1 MLGLP
6 STQPNVNCR
15 EEFQMTMVG
24 QPEPAWTATAYV
36 KGEQKTISNTD
47 YKGKWHVLYWYP
59 LDFTFV
65 CPTEIKGFQS
75 LLDDF
80 GDDKVEVIGVSTDS
94 FFSHKAWF
102 ADRKTFP
109 QEITH
114 PVIGDTNHAV
124 SKAFGVLKD
133 DAGIAFRATVVVDD
147 KGIIRTIAVND
158 LSAGRSP
165 AETLRTVQALQSGGL
180 CGADWKKG
188 DSFAG

>member
-1 MLGLP
+1 
-6 STQPNVNCR
+6 
-15 EEFQMTMVG
+15 MTMVG

-65 CPTEIKGFQS
+65 CPTEIKGFQE

-114 PVIGDTNHAV
+114 PVIGDTNHVV
-124 SKAFGVLKD
+124 SKTFHVLKED
-133 DAGIAFRATVVVDD
+133 QGIAFRATVVVDD
-147 KGIIRTIAVND
+147 KGIDRTVAVNE

-165 AETLRTVQALQSGGL
+165 SETLRTVQALQSGGL

>member
-1 MLGLP
+1 
-6 STQPNVNCR
+6 
-15 EEFQMTMVG
+15 MTMVG
-24 QPEPAWTATAYV
+24 QPAPAWTATAYV
-36 KGEQKTISNTD
+36 KGEQKTISSAD

-65 CPTEIKGFQS
+65 CPTEIKGFQA

-114 PVIGDTNHAV
+114 PVIADTNHAI
-124 SKAFGVLKD
+124 STAFHVLKED
-133 DAGIAFRATVVVDD
+133 QGVAFRATIVVDD
-147 KGIIRTIAVND
+147 KGVVRSVSVND

>member
-1 MLGLP
+1 
-6 STQPNVNCR
+6 
-15 EEFQMTMVG
+15 MTMVG
-24 QPEPAWTATAYV
+24 QPAPEWSATAYV

-114 PVIGDTNHAV
+114 PVIARHQPRRVEA
-124 SKAFGVLKD
+124 LP
-133 DAGIAFRATVVVDD
+133 RAQ
-147 KGIIRTIAVND
+147 
-158 LSAGRSP
+158 GRPGHRVPRDGRRRRQGHRPPPS
-165 AETLRTVQALQSGGL
+165 R
-180 CGADWKKG
+180 
-188 DSFAG
+188 

>member
-1 MLGLP
+1 
-6 STQPNVNCR
+6 
-15 EEFQMTMVG
+15 MTMVG
-24 QPEPAWTATAYV
+24 QPEPAWSATAYL
-36 KGEQKTISNTD
+36 KGAQKTLSSTD

-65 CPTEIKGFQS
+65 CPTEIKGFQA

-80 GDDKVEVIGVSTDS
+80 GDDRAEVIGVSTDS
-94 FFSHKAWF
+94 YFSHKAWF

-109 QEITH
+109 QDITH
-114 PVIGDTNHAV
+114 PVIADTNHAV
-124 SKAFGVLKD
+124 SRAFGVLKED
-133 DAGIAFRATVVVDD
+133 QGIAFRATIVVDD
-147 KGIIRTIAVND
+147 KGIVRSVAVND

-165 AETLRTVQALQSGGL
+165 QETLRTVQALQSGGL